1 MPNVSKNIVASALL
15 FGGTLGLGSAANAGL
30 AVTLIDNFTTGFGS
44 GYTTQSGAGILGTR
58 GVDNL
63 GTPLSFQNP
72 GFKWSGNAYNNGT
85 VEYFNFGTLD
95 FTNLALTM
103 TGSGSGTGNATLQ
116 VTLFNS
122 NNSYAG
128 WNVAFSN
135 SMTMST
141 SAFTFT
147 GKFDPQASAFDL
159 SQVTVIQVM
168 TAGSGSSTVNY
179 TMTNFSYSAVPA
191 PGAVAL
197 LGVSG
202 LVVARR
208 RKA

>member
-1 MPNVSKNIVASALL
+1 MI
-15 FGGTLGLGSAANAGL
+15 
-30 AVTLIDNFTTGFGS
+30 
-44 GYTTQSGAGILGTR
+44 
-58 GVDNL
+58 
-63 GTPLSFQNP
+63 
-72 GFKWSGNAYNNGT
+72 
-85 VEYFNFGTLD
+85 
-95 FTNLALTM
+95 
-103 TGSGSGTGNATLQ
+103 GSGSGTGNATLQ

-147 GKFDPQASAFDL
+147 GKFDPQASAFNL
-159 SQVTVIQVM
+159 SQVTGIQVM

-179 TMTNFSYSAVPA
+179 TMTNFSYGAVPA

-197 LGVSG
+197 IGVAG
-202 LVVARR
+202 LVGSRR
-208 RKA
+208 RRA